1 MAWRVAKSLEKMR
14 AQINARCPNRSKRAD
29 GTIGDAAHRSRS
41 SDHNPHI
48 SDAGVGVVSALDI
61 THDPANGVD
70 SYAIAEHLRL
80 KKDARVKYVISNK
93 RIFSSTTTPWTWRKY
108 TGSNPHSSHMHVSVK
123 ATKSHYDDTRDWDL
137 PLALAMPPSAPPEVG
152 SEDVPDPDS
161 PVLRPVL
168 RKGSTGEPVRAVQR
182 LLVLKID
189 GKFGGET
196 VAGVKA
202 FQRATGLK
210 PDGVVGAETWA
221 ELDQLEQIPT
231 DDDMQRNI
239 ICTVFGGK
247 GNPEKSAY
255 EDRLITDDEFGVA
268 LPLRFQ
274 GDRPQVDV
282 INAAN
287 GKRVTCEIVDV
298 GPWVT
303 NDDYWR
309 TASRPIAEQCWQTN
323 KPLTSGPNKG
333 RIPNGAGIDITN
345 GAAREIGISG
355 KGRVHWAFADEEDE
369 GA

>member
-1 MAWRVAKSLEKMR
+1 MAWRVAKALEKMR
-14 AQINARCPNRSKRAD
+14 EQVNAQYPNRSKRTD
-29 GTIGDAAHRSRS
+29 GTIGDAAHRSRA

-48 SDAGVGVVSALDI
+48 SDSGVGVVSALDI

-70 SYAIAEHLRL
+70 TYALAEHLRL

-93 RIFSSTTTPWTWRKY
+93 RIFSSTTSPWTWRKY
-108 TGSNPHSSHMHVSVK
+108 SGSNPHSAHMHVSVK
-123 ATKSHYDDTRDWDL
+123 ATKSHYDDTRAWDL
-137 PLALAMPPSAPPEVG
+137 PSNTTTQPAAPPETG
-152 SEDVPDPDS
+152 SEDMPDLDS

-168 RKGSTGEPVRAVQR
+168 RKGSKGDHVKTVQR

-189 GKFGGET
+189 GMYGGET
-196 VAGVKA
+196 MAAIKA
-202 FQRATGLK
+202 FQRATGLA

-231 DDDMQRNI
+231 DDNVQRNI

-247 GNPEKSAY
+247 GNAEKSAY
-255 EDRLITDDEFGVA
+255 EDRWITEDEFGVA
-268 LPLRFQ
+268 LPLRLQ

-282 INAAN
+282 INTAN

-298 GPWVT
+298 GPWLT

-309 TASRPIAEQCWQTN
+309 TGSRPIAEQYWQSN
-323 KPLTSGPNKG
+323 KPLTSGPNRG

-355 KGRVHWAFADEEDE
+355 KGKVHWAFADEKDE